1 MAIADLNQLKIEAN
15 LEDGDLITDAILL
28 MRVARVDKDGSALV
42 IASTPGVDWITQL
55 GMVEAARTIM
65 HDTSGDD
72 DDDED

>member
-15 LEDGDLITDAILL
+15 LEEGDLVMDAILL
-28 MRVARVDKDGSALV
+28 MRVARTDRDGSALV
-42 IASTPGVDWITQL
+42 IASTPGLDWITQL

-65 HDTSGDD
+65 HESAES